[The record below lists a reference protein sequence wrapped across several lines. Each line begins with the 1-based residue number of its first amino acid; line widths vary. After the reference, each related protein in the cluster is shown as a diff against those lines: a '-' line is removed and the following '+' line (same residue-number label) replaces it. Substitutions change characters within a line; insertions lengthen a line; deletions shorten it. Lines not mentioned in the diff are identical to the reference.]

1 MTMVITL
8 TLNPAFDVYYTLE
21 RLLPG
26 KEQRAEKTGR
36 FIGGKGINTSR
47 ALSAFGV
54 SNRAAVLI
62 GRDGAQEFIGLA
74 EKEGLNLID
83 VSAEGAVR
91 ENITLRTESGEETR
105 ISTDTALTDEEALES
120 IFKKIKA
127 AVSDGGILVFSGSL
141 PLGADKSKVTDFLS
155 GLSNVKI
162 ALDSKSI
169 TEADIKKLRPWLIK
183 PNEEEALAF
192 GDTYKTAAAYLK
204 ELGCENVMISLGEKG
219 VFFSGSEEF
228 FIRAPKICARSTV
241 GAGDSITAGFICAY
255 LLNESERNCVR
266 FAVAAGS
273 AACEKEGTAPPDRDE
288 VYRLLSE
295 NTF

>member
-1 MTMVITL
+1 MVITL

-74 EKEGLNLID
+74 EKEGLNLIA

-105 ISTDTALTDEEALES
+105 ISTDTALTDKEALES

-127 AVSDGGILVFSGSL
+127 AVSDGDILVFSGSL

-219 VFFSGSEEF
+219 VFFSGREEF
-228 FIRAPKICARSTV
+228 FIRAPKICAVSTV
-241 GAGDSITAGFICAY
+241 GAGDSMTAGFICEY

-273 AACEKEGTAPPDRDE
+273 AACEKEGTAPPDRNE